1 MTSKVKQVIKG
12 VNAQDGAGVKLVRVL
27 GKDNVVD
34 FDPFLLMDSFDSTN
48 PEDYIK
54 GFPMHPHRGIETLT
68 YLIYGEMDHKDTLG
82 NEGKILD
89 GSAQWMTAGS
99 GIEHQEM
106 PQPTEKIL
114 GIQLWI
120 NLPKEEKMTTPKYF
134 DVLNQDIPSV
144 ELDEG
149 TIKVLS
155 GEAFGIKGVT
165 PHHLPVDFYDI
176 DLQEGKYITIPK
188 LEGKNSFIFL
198 IKGDGEIHGQ
208 EYKEK
213 SALLLDDSGSVTIKA
228 KNGNARILFIQGP
241 PLNEPIAW
249 AGPIVMNTSKEIQR
263 AYLDLRNGEFIKDDA
278 K

>member
-12 VNAQDGAGVKLVRVL
+12 VDAQDGAGVKLVRVL
-27 GKDNVVD
+27 GKENVVD

-48 PEDYIK
+48 PDDYIK

-68 YLIYGEMDHKDTLG
+68 YLIHGEMDHEDTLG

-106 PQPTEKIL
+106 PQPSEKML

-120 NLPKEEKMTTPKYF
+120 NLPKEDKMTSPKYF
-134 DVLNQDIPSV
+134 DVLSDDIPFAI
-144 ELDEG
+144 LDQG
-149 TIKVLS
+149 TVRVLS
-155 GEAFGIKGVT
+155 GQAFGLKGVS

-176 DLQEGKYITIPK
+176 DLREEKEITIPK
-188 LEGKNSFIFL
+188 IKGKNSYIFL
-198 IKGDGEIHGQ
+198 ISGDGEILGE

-213 SALLLDDSGSVTIKA
+213 SALLLDDSESVSIKA
-228 KNGNARILFIQGP
+228 KNGKARILFIQGP
-241 PLNEPIAW
+241 PLKEPIAW
-249 AGPIVMNTSKEIQR
+249 AGPIVMNTSKEIQQ
-263 AYLDLRNGEFIKDDA
+263 AYLDLRNGEFIKEEA

>member
-12 VNAQDGAGVKLVRVL
+12 VDAQDGAGVKLVRVL

-68 YLIYGEMDHKDTLG
+68 YLIYGEMDHEDTLG

-106 PQPTEKIL
+106 PQPSDKML

-120 NLPKEEKMTTPKYF
+120 NLPKEDKMTTPKYF
-134 DVLNQDIPSV
+134 DVLSDDIPYATI
-144 ELDEG
+144 DQG
-149 TIKVLS
+149 TVRVLS
-155 GEAFGIKGVT
+155 GSAFGLTGVT
-165 PHHLPVDFYDI
+165 PHHLPVDFYDV
-176 DLQEGKYITIPK
+176 DLKEDKEITIPK
-188 LEGKNSFIFL
+188 IKGKNSFIFL
-198 IKGDGEIHGQ
+198 ISGDGKIFGD

-213 SALLLDDSGSVTIKA
+213 SALLLDDSESVTIKA
-228 KNGNARILFIQGP
+228 MNGNARVLFIQGP
-241 PLNEPIAW
+241 PLKEPIAW
-249 AGPIVMNTSKEIQR
+249 AGPIVMNTSKEIQQ
-263 AYLDLRNGEFIKDDA
+263 AYLDLRNGEFIKEEA

>member
-134 DVLNQDIPSV
+134 DVLSQDIPSV

-198 IKGDGEIHGQ
+198 IKGDGEIQGQ

-249 AGPIVMNTSKEIQR
+249 AGPIVMNTSKEIQQ